1 MYIFRIFRRRR
12 KAASEAEKAKY
23 EPLRKEARALLPARL
38 AELAGKYGFEYNRVF
53 LKHNR
58 SNWGSCSSKQNI
70 NLNITLVL
78 IPEELRTMV
87 LLHELC
93 HLRYMNHGK
102 EYHALLDELCLQ
114 ELGTTA
120 RPLRSR
126 LRSYSAWTGELR
138 QLSFNKR

>member
-12 KAASEAEKAKY
+12 RVASEAEKAKF
-23 EPLRKEARALLPARL
+23 EPLRKEARAVLPARL

-53 LKHNR
+53 MKHNR

-78 IPEELRTMV
+78 LPEDLRTMV

-93 HLRYMNHGK
+93 HLRHMNHGA
-102 EYHALLDELCLQ
+102 EYHALLDSLCLQ
-114 ELGTTA
+114 ELGTPA
-120 RPLRSR
+120 KPLRTR
-126 LRSYSAWTGELR
+126 LRTYSAWSGQR
-138 QLSFNKR
+138 R

>member
-12 KAASEAEKAKY
+12 RVASEAEKAKF
-23 EPLRKEARALLPARL
+23 EPLRKEARAVLPARL

-78 IPEELRTMV
+78 LPEDLRTMV

-93 HLRYMNHGK
+93 HLRHMNHGA
-102 EYHALLDELCLQ
+102 EYHALLDSLCLQ
-114 ELGTTA
+114 ELGTPA
-120 RPLRSR
+120 KPLRTR
-126 LRSYSAWTGELR
+126 LSTYSAWSGQR
-138 QLSFNKR
+138 R